1 MIPLLINSIKKT
13 MQENLPGKTAHI
25 EMMVKPQYK
34 LEKKTSPKPAAVLI
48 LLYPENKEWHFFLTK
63 RSKNV
68 KNHKGQISLPG
79 GTAKKNESLRDA
91 AIRETHEEIG
101 IKPNTIN
108 IIGALT
114 SFYIPVSGFKIS
126 PYVGWIKH
134 KPKLTIQNTEVSKVF
149 SPSITSLMK
158 KETKKEKQT
167 VIFGNE
173 IKIPFFEL
181 EGEMVWGAT
190 SMIISEFKYILK
202 ETICL

>member
-1 MIPLLINSIKKT
+1 MIPLLINNIKKT
-13 MQENLPGKTAHI
+13 MQKNLPGKTAHN
-25 EMMVKPQYK
+25 EMMVKPKNK
-34 LEKKTSPKPAAVLI
+34 LEKKISPIPSAVLI
-48 LLYPENKEWHFFLTK
+48 LLYPENEEWRFFLTK

-68 KNHKGQISLPG
+68 KNHKNQISLPG
-79 GTAKKNESLRDA
+79 GTVEKNESLKDA

-101 IKPNTIN
+101 IEPNSIN
-108 IIGALT
+108 IIGAMT

-126 PYVGWIKH
+126 PFIGWIKH
-134 KPKLTIQNTEVSKVF
+134 KPKLTIQNTEVSKVY

-158 KETKKEKQT
+158 KESKKEKQT
-167 VIFGNE
+167 VILGNE